1 MKNNKIYVIAEIGV
15 NHNGRLN
22 LAKELIRE
30 CKKSGADAVKFQ
42 TYSSEQICHSDTSK
56 ALYQRK
62 VKSRQSQLDMLRKYE
77 LSHDDFVILKNYS
90 KTKNIDFIT
99 TIADSSDISFISK
112 TLGVNT
118 IKVGSS
124 DLTNI
129 QLLIHLGRCGKRI
142 LLSTGMSQANQID
155 IALSALAYGN
165 KNQDFNFKPDKHNT
179 YYKKNL
185 DYINNKII
193 LLHCTTEYPA
203 PINELNLNI
212 LDTFK
217 KTYGMKIGYSDH
229 SSDLLTPVIAAS
241 KNIDVIEVHV
251 TKSNTLQ
258 GPDHK
263 SSLNIRNFSKYVK
276 LIRKSEIILGS
287 YNKKITK
294 SEQKNYKHV
303 TKRLF
308 IRKDILADQILQD
321 CHIACKRSN
330 SGLLASEYHKIINK
344 KVNKNIKKDSRI
356 LLRDLK

>member
-15 NHNGRLN
+15 NRNGRLN

-77 LSHDDFVILKNYS
+77 LSHDDFVILKIV

-112 TLGVNT
+112 TLGVNI

-142 LLSTGMSQANQID
+142 LLSTGMSQANQIN

-217 KTYGMKIGYSDH
+217 KDIWH
-229 SSDLLTPVIAAS
+229 E
-241 KNIDVIEVHV
+241 N
-251 TKSNTLQ
+251 
-258 GPDHK
+258 
-263 SSLNIRNFSKYVK
+263 
-276 LIRKSEIILGS
+276 
-287 YNKKITK
+287 
-294 SEQKNYKHV
+294 
-303 TKRLF
+303 RLF
-308 IRKDILADQILQD
+308 
-321 CHIACKRSN
+321 RSFF
-330 SGLLASEYHKIINK
+330 
-344 KVNKNIKKDSRI
+344 
-356 LLRDLK
+356 